1 MKVNIPF
8 GFPGKRR
15 SMRNFRARRCF
26 LLSALRSA
34 LQFSPLVAF
43 IFFTPVLGVYFNGA
57 LPDGL
62 KLARALGLFVA
73 GEMCFPLRRIVV
85 MHGGNGISRHRWIAL
100 PALLIAVLINEL
112 RTRIAAWFMRFAIRA
127 VRGERALE
135 FGCEHANSARAGA
148 AIGALIAGIAL
159 GVLLGSRSATTL
171 TADYA
176 TSQAMVFALRIAMI
190 AGGGGGLLTVY
201 LRRFL
206 CDTSVSVDLAWRRT
220 LVRARLA
227 MRIARRARARRKAP
241 IKAIE
246 GDIK

>member
-1 MKVNIPF
+1 MSSDEVARLTQLAHAAAAATPDRIADAAQQI
-8 GFPGKRR
+8 
-15 SMRNFRARRCF
+15 RA
-26 LLSALRSA
+26 A
-34 LQFSPLVAF
+34 VA
-43 IFFTPVLGVYFNGA
+43 A
-57 LPDGL
+57 SCD
-62 KLARALGLFVA
+62 
-73 GEMCFPLRRIVV
+73 
-85 MHGGNGISRHRWIAL
+85 SW
-100 PALLIAVLINEL
+100 LLIGVLINEL
-112 RTRIAAWFMRFAIRA
+112 RTRIGAWFMRFAIRA

-246 GDIK
+246 GGIK